1 MFSSS
6 IDPTQNLSLTV
17 RTKMIKKAQ
26 MHEEL
31 KAKVNAKFSA
41 KFIEAIEK
49 LPAVKKA
56 AEGVYYQII
65 KNGSGK
71 TPKDTD
77 TVTVEYT
84 GTTPAKAFS
93 ETEGGLAKIKQGEL
107 LGEEFDS
114 SKRTGKPAVF
124 PLDQVISCWTE
135 ALSKLPVGTEAI
147 IYCSP
152 KTAYGEMAPPQIGPN
167 QVLSFK
173 VNLLK
178 AEKEAKANDSK
189 DSTAD
194 SNDEGYVSDSD
205 K

>member
-1 MFSSS
+1 M
-6 IDPTQNLSLTV
+6 QNFQQQ
-17 RTKMIKKAQ
+17 MIKKAQ

-93 ETEGGLAKIKQGEL
+93 ETEGGLAIL
-107 LGEEFDS
+107 V
-114 SKRTGKPAVF
+114 VF
-124 PLDQVISCWTE
+124 TV
-135 ALSKLPVGTEAI
+135 
-147 IYCSP
+147 
-152 KTAYGEMAPPQIGPN
+152 
-167 QVLSFK
+167 
-173 VNLLK
+173 
-178 AEKEAKANDSK
+178 
-189 DSTAD
+189 
-194 SNDEGYVSDSD
+194 
-205 K
+205 